1 VLQFASIAR
10 ETLATREEMRM
21 SQASK
26 RNTLVHLAMAGV
38 LLIGLPIRGAAQA
51 SNEPIRV
58 GLIEYGNSE
67 LSRNNMRMLL
77 DGLRERGYV
86 EGKNL
91 VFERRHAEG
100 NAERLPE
107 IADELLALNLDVVV
121 TTCTPSTRLMHSKT
135 LSVPLV
141 MAAVSDPVGQKLI
154 ASFARPGGNITGLAS
169 QFEDIAAKMLAL
181 FREAVPSASQV
192 QVLFNANNPV
202 HRILLR
208 EIDSAAGPLQVRLQS
223 VAVGPRTD
231 LAAMFDD
238 MATRGVKGMM
248 ILPDDPMLTNRRR
261 QLIALASRHRLPTMF
276 GISEAVEDGGLM
288 SYGENFGNTYF
299 RAARYIDKIR
309 KGENPAVL
317 PVEQPTR
324 FELVVNQAAA
334 RALGLTIP
342 QSVLL
347 RADRVIN

>member
-1 VLQFASIAR
+1 
-10 ETLATREEMRM
+10 MRM
-21 SQASK
+21 NQASK
-26 RNTLVHLAMAGV
+26 RRALAHLAMTGI
-38 LLIGLPIRGAAQA
+38 LLIGLPIRGVTQA
-51 SNEPIRV
+51 RNEPIRI

-67 LSRNNMRMLL
+67 LSRSNMKMLL
-77 DGLRERGYV
+77 DGLREHGYV

-100 NAERLPE
+100 NADLLPG
-107 IADELLALNLDVVV
+107 IADELLSLKLDVIV

-135 LSVPLV
+135 QSVPLV

-169 QFEDIAAKMLAL
+169 QFEDIAGKMLAL

-202 HRILLR
+202 QAILLR
-208 EIDSAAGPLQVRLQS
+208 EIDSAAGPLRVRLQS
-223 VAVGPRTD
+223 VAVGPGTD
-231 LAAMFDD
+231 LAAIFDG
-238 MATRGVKGMM
+238 MAARGVNGV
-248 ILPDDPMLTNRRR
+248 IVLPDDPMLTNRRR
-261 QLIALASRHRLPTMF
+261 QIIAHAAKHRLPTLF

-288 SYGENFGNTYF
+288 SYGENFGKTYF
-299 RAARYIDKIR
+299 RTAHFIDKIR
-309 KGENPAVL
+309 RGENPAVL

-324 FELVVNQAAA
+324 FELVVNQATA